1 MMNNPFIKFM
11 DALSNMEHTRGR
23 LRWTNEV
30 DMLHREILVVMTDW
44 MTDTRMARKIVYDYI
59 SDEDPESQAKN
70 LIEDMYAE
78 MESKTM
84 MSVEEAID
92 QLEDL
97 ESDIWSGAKDG
108 RPIYV
113 ADDDYRA
120 IQVALEA
127 LREKVGEVDGD
138 NI

>member
-1 MMNNPFIKFM
+1 MLNNPFIKFI

-23 LRWTNEV
+23 LRWTAEA
-30 DMLHREILVVMTDW
+30 DMQHREVMVIMTDW
-44 MTDTRMARKIVYDYI
+44 MTNMRLARMVPYDYI
-59 SDEDPESQAKN
+59 STEDPESQAKY
-70 LIEDMYAE
+70 LIEDMYTE

-120 IQVALEA
+120 LQVALEA
-127 LREKVGEVDGD
+127 LREKVGDVDEITD
-138 NI
+138 

>member
-1 MMNNPFIKFM
+1 MNDPLIKFI

-30 DMLHREILVVMTDW
+30 DMLHREVMIVMTDW
-44 MTDTRMARKIVYDYI
+44 MTNVRLARIAPYDYI
-59 SDEDPESQAKN
+59 STEDPEGQAKN

-78 MESKTM
+78 MERRTM

-97 ESDIWSGAKDG
+97 ESDVWSGARDG
-108 RPIYV
+108 RPVYV
-113 ADDDYRA
+113 SDDDYRA
-120 IQVALEA
+120 LQVAIEA
-127 LREKVGEVDGD
+127 LKEKLG
-138 NI
+138 